1 MAFLYLKISFWINFM
16 KNYSNLKV
24 SKYHGNSWGKSI
36 EVDLFEIVSI
46 LARNKIKIMF
56 VFFVFIMTGIITSYI
71 LPQKWTSTAIIALP
85 GDEQVQVLDELV
97 TNLTVLDIKVDVS
110 ANYLLSTFKQNFD
123 SQDLRE
129 QYLVNTN
136 YFKRLMKD
144 NPEDGLDKRA
154 LIERIVNENI
164 SSVNPVK
171 DKTEGDNEYRYYKL
185 SYSASTPTDARDLL
199 QGSINYIN
207 TIVNADVFRKIQRAV
222 DLAKGIG
229 TDKYS
234 MELLKARNNQKV
246 KIERL
251 RYASSIADAAGV
263 KKPVYSSGSA
273 ISDDPDFPITMGSD
287 ALNRKLEIE
296 KSVTD
301 LASINAEL
309 LNRKLY
315 LDKLNRLEIPNVNI
329 VPFKYLQQPTEPTK
343 RDAPKRA
350 LIVIL
355 FALVGLMGSVGFV
368 LVEHFVRGRKR
379 EEEGLKLS
387 QTKE

>member
-1 MAFLYLKISFWINFM
+1 
-16 KNYSNLKV
+16 
-24 SKYHGNSWGKSI
+24 
-36 EVDLFEIVSI
+36 
-46 LARNKIKIMF
+46 
-56 VFFVFIMTGIITSYI
+56 
-71 LPQKWTSTAIIALP
+71 
-85 GDEQVQVLDELV
+85 
-97 TNLTVLDIKVDVS
+97 
-110 ANYLLSTFKQNFD
+110 
-123 SQDLRE
+123 
-129 QYLVNTN
+129 
-136 YFKRLMKD
+136 
-144 NPEDGLDKRA
+144 
-154 LIERIVNENI
+154 
-164 SSVNPVK
+164 
-171 DKTEGDNEYRYYKL
+171 
-185 SYSASTPTDARDLL
+185 
-199 QGSINYIN
+199 

-263 KKPVYSSGSA
+263 KKPVYSNGSA

-296 KSVTD
+296 KSVID
-301 LASINAEL
+301 LASINTEL

-343 RDAPKRA
+343 RDVPKRA

-368 LVEHFVRGRKR
+368 LVEHFVRERKR

>member
-1 MAFLYLKISFWINFM
+1 M
-16 KNYSNLKV
+16 SNKQTRSDLDTPIPNKYGFSNIPPSRNEVNLFQIFFIIFSSKLKV
-24 SKYHGNSWGKSI
+24 MFITLIFIISG
-36 EVDLFEIVSI
+36 LIVSC
-46 LARNKIKIMF
+46 
-56 VFFVFIMTGIITSYI
+56 I
-71 LPQKWTSTAIIALP
+71 LPQQWTSTAIIVPP
-85 GDEQVQVLDELV
+85 GDEQIQVLDALIS
-97 TNLTVLDIKVDVS
+97 NLTVLDIKVDVS

-123 SQDLRE
+123 SQNIRE

-164 SSVNPVK
+164 SSVSPLRDNS
-171 DKTEGDNEYRYYKL
+171 EGDNEYRYYKL
-185 SYSASTPTDARDLL
+185 SYSASTPIDARDLL
-199 QGSINYIN
+199 QGYVNYVN
-207 TIVNADVFRKIQRAV
+207 TIVNADVFRKVQRAV

-234 MELLKARNNQKV
+234 MELLRARNNQKV

-263 KKPVYSSGSA
+263 KKPVYSSGSS

-296 KSVTD
+296 KSVID
-301 LASINAEL
+301 LASINTEL

-343 RDAPKRA
+343 KDTPKRA
-350 LIVIL
+350 LIMIL
-355 FALVGLMGSVGFV
+355 FALAGIVSSIGFV
-368 LVEHFVRGRKR
+368 LVEHFLRERMQ
-379 EEEGLKLS
+379 EEEELKLP
-387 QTKE
+387 QTKV

>member
-1 MAFLYLKISFWINFM
+1 MMLERINHDYNIGFF
-16 KNYSNLKV
+16 
-24 SKYHGNSWGKSI
+24 
-36 EVDLFEIVSI
+36 ELFSI
-46 LARNKIKIMF
+46 LSRGKIR
-56 VFFVFIMTGIITSYI
+56 IIIVTLLFLTVGSIISYI
-71 LPQKWTSTAIIALP
+71 LPQKWTSTAIITLP
-85 GDEQVQVLDELV
+85 GDEQIQVLDELI
-97 TNLTVLDIKVDVS
+97 TNLTVLDIKVDIS

-136 YFKRLMKD
+136 YFKRLMKS
-144 NPEDGLDKRA
+144 NPEGGLDKRA

-164 SSVNPVK
+164 ASVSPLK
-171 DKTEGDNEYRYYKL
+171 DKTERDDEYRYYKL

-207 TIVNADVFRKIQRAV
+207 TIVNADVFRKVQRAV

-234 MELLKARNNQKV
+234 MELLRARNNQKV

-301 LASINAEL
+301 LASINAQL

-343 RDAPKRA
+343 KDAPKRA
-350 LIVIL
+350 LIMIL
-355 FALVGLMGSVGFV
+355 FALAGLISSIGFV
-368 LVEHFVRGRKR
+368 LADHFVRERKR
-379 EEEGLKLS
+379 EEDEFKIS
-387 QTKE
+387 KTKE

>member
-1 MAFLYLKISFWINFM
+1 MNNRF
-16 KNYSNLKV
+16 YSNDV
-24 SKYHGNSWGKSI
+24 SSKNILDDSHATHQIMIKEI
-36 EVDLFEIVSI
+36 DLFELFGVIFSSKLKII
-46 LARNKIKIMF
+46 LIT
-56 VFFVFIMTGIITSYI
+56 FVFIIIGLGISYI

-85 GDEQVQVLDELV
+85 GDEQVQVLDELI

-136 YFKRLMKD
+136 YFKRLMKN

-164 SSVNPVK
+164 SSVNPLK
-171 DKTEGDNEYRYYKL
+171 DKTEGENEYRYYKL

-199 QGSINYIN
+199 QGSINYVN

-263 KKPVYSSGSA
+263 KKPVYSNGSA

-296 KSVTD
+296 KSVID
-301 LASINAEL
+301 LASINTEL

-368 LVEHFVRGRKR
+368 LVEHFVRERKR

>member
-1 MAFLYLKISFWINFM
+1 MNDKDRDAMLLNMTGSNQIDRT
-16 KNYSNLKV
+16 KNNEE
-24 SKYHGNSWGKSI
+24 I
-36 EVDLFEIVSI
+36 DLFELLSMIFKYKIRI
-46 LARNKIKIMF
+46 LLITL
-56 VFFVFIMTGIITSYI
+56 FFLISGLVVSYI

-85 GDEQVQVLDELV
+85 GDEQVQVLDELI

-136 YFKRLMKD
+136 YFKRLMKN
-144 NPEDGLDKRA
+144 NPEGGLDKRA

-164 SSVNPVK
+164 SSVNPLK
-171 DKTEGDNEYRYYKL
+171 DKTEGDDEYRYYKL

-207 TIVNADVFRKIQRAV
+207 TIVNVDVFRKIQRAV

-296 KSVTD
+296 KSVID

-368 LVEHFVRGRKR
+368 LVEHFVRERKR